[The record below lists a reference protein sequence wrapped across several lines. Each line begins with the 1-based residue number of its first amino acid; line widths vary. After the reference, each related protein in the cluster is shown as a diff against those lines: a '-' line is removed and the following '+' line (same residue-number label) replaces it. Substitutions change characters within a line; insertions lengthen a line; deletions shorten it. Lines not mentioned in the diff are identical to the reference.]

1 MHVQLADY
9 VRLPDEHGRQTLH
22 YPGEVVNIKNKKE
35 AWRLIKAKKAVS
47 MTAVAED
54 LPQST
59 GVVMRKGGLVPA
71 WIQAMGVHVRVGEPQ
86 IGWDYTLIW
95 NPQRRPRSQDVVV
108 TFATMSRWGW
118 EVAAPIYHY
127 DKLAHTVSTKEE
139 RAITKEVIHELHVPF
154 YETGMVFLKKSPGA
168 EALMRVW
175 RREMNGHDERL
186 AFMRAL
192 YETKPMFLALP
203 MEWVV
208 RG

>member
-1 MHVQLADY
+1 
-9 VRLPDEHGRQTLH
+9 
-22 YPGEVVNIKNKKE
+22 VNIKNKAE
-35 AWRLIKAKKAVS
+35 AYKLIKAKKAVS
-47 MTAVAED
+47 MSAVAEN

-59 GVVMRKGGLVPA
+59 GVVMRKGGTIPA
-71 WIQAMGVHVRVGEPQ
+71 WVQAMGVHLKVGEPQ

-95 NPQRRPRSQDVVV
+95 NPQRRPRAQDVIV

-127 DKLAHTVSTKEE
+127 DKLANTVSTKEE
-139 RAITKEVIHELHVPF
+139 RQITADVIGELRVPF
-154 YETGMVFLKKSPGA
+154 YETGMVFLKRTPSS
-168 EALMRVW
+168 EALIRAW
-175 RREMNGHDERL
+175 RREMKSHDERL

-192 YETKPMFLALP
+192 YEIKPLFLSLP